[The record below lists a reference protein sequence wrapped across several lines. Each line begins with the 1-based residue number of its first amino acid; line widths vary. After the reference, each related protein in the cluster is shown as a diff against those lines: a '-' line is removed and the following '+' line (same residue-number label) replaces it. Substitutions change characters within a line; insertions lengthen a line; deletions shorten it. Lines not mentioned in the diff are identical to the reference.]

1 MTAAKDA
8 ALLGHA
14 EMRQYVT
21 AVVDALREV
30 GAPPSERWDEA
41 RASALYWTKGEPVLA
56 GGPWTRGTVV
66 FWRMTDGWHCA
77 PFDAHEDPEWKH
89 AHPLPIAPLA
99 PPGALAELLLRL
111 FQSGVTPQ
119 SGSGVNTEEGR
130 Q

>member
-1 MTAAKDA
+1 MAAAKDA

-14 EMRQYVT
+14 EMCQYVT
-21 AVVDALREV
+21 AVVDALRKV

-41 RASALYWTKGEPVLA
+41 RASALYWTEGEPVLA

-77 PFDAHEDPEWKH
+77 PLDAHGDPERKH

-99 PPGALAELLLRL
+99 PPGALAEFLLWL

-119 SGSGVNTEEGR
+119 PGPDMNTEEGR
-130 Q
+130 R